1 VVVSKALRKVDQETR
16 REIRDKRLLA
26 LEADNYA
33 VELSV
38 EAEEDYSEEVRRI
51 LFPLTSDPGRESN
64 SEEEGEAKSGRGQV
78 RFCYHSLD

>member
-51 LFPLTSDPGRESN
+51 LFPFNLRSR
-64 SEEEGEAKSGRGQV
+64 KRIQLGRGRQSQE
-78 RFCYHSLD
+78 REGSG